1 MEEYTLDLT
10 AKDIGEMVEM
20 IRIQHIK
27 MHSEP
32 FAKKIGISEKTLLSV
47 EDGLSAHG
55 MLTLKK
61 INETFKN
68 VCIKINVELT

>member
-1 MEEYTLDLT
+1 MEEYTLDLN

-55 MLTLKK
+55 MLVLKK
-61 INETFKN
+61 INQTFKS
-68 VCIKINVELT
+68 VSIKINVELL

>member
-10 AKDIGEMVEM
+10 AKDIGEMVEI

-32 FAKKIGISEKTLLSV
+32 FAKKIGISEKTLLNV
-47 EDGLSAHG
+47 EDGKSVHG
-55 MLTLKK
+55 VLVLKK
-61 INETFKN
+61 INKAFKN
-68 VCIKINVELT
+68 VNVTLNIELL